1 MNYQEITDEL
11 KSMLEPTWFTNLAT
25 ASAILMDR
33 LPDINWVGFYMMEPS
48 GELVLGP
55 FQGKPACLRIG
66 VGKGVCGTAAL
77 MRESVLV
84 EDVHK
89 FPGHIACDAR
99 SQSEVVVPLIVEGRV
114 VGVLDVDSPSIG
126 RFSSDDQRG
135 LEKFV
140 EVLVSGTT
148 WPKEIQ

>member
-1 MNYQEITDEL
+1 MTYQEISDEL

-33 LPDINWVGFYMMEPS
+33 LPDINWVGFYMMEPN

-77 MRESVLV
+77 KRESILV
-84 EDVHK
+84 HNVHE
-89 FPGHIACDAR
+89 FAGHIACDAR
-99 SQSEVVVPLIVEGRV
+99 SQSELVIPIIVEGRV

-126 RFSSDDQRG
+126 RFNEADCIG

-140 EVLVSGTT
+140 DVLVHGTN
-148 WPKEIQ
+148 WP